1 MGTKGGPDVN
11 SLAHG
16 GIAHICKSLFFG
28 PLLICMWG
36 YECILFFAF
45 FLNEMFNFGGLHQAD
60 IAALG
65 LSLVAEGGLV
75 RAEAS
80 LVRE

>member
-1 MGTKGGPDVN
+1 MSVFFF
-11 SLAHG
+11 L
-16 GIAHICKSLFFG
+16 LF
-28 PLLICMWG
+28 L
-36 YECILFFAF
+36 

>member
-1 MGTKGGPDVN
+1 MY
-11 SLAHG
+11 SFF
-16 GIAHICKSLFFG
+16 SLF
-28 PLLICMWG
+28 L
-36 YECILFFAF
+36 